1 MNISLFALSGS
12 GLFNL
17 LTLSNLIFYLSYKL
31 KGSYLETFG
40 RVVILQIL
48 VLVLAV
54 NFSIRK

>member
-12 GLFNL
+12 VLFNL

-40 RVVILQIL
+40 RVIILQ
-48 VLVLAV
+48 VLVLLLVV

>member
-17 LTLSNLIFYLSYKL
+17 LTLSNLIFYLSYTL